1 MTLTKQNVEDLIYAT
16 DHGVNISKTQ
26 KATISATLN
35 AEMCENELN
44 TDSDLST
51 DATLY
56 DFDNVSEVEPSAVYD
71 IDYEDRA
78 KDILFAQYQLS
89 ESSMLKYIHQLVNII
104 RNK

>member
-51 DATLY
+51 DTTLY

-71 IDYEDRA
+71 IDYEDRV

-89 ESSMLKYIHQLVNII
+89 ESSMLKYVHQLVNII

>member
-44 TDSDLST
+44 IDSDLST

-89 ESSMLKYIHQLVNII
+89 ESSMLKYVHQLVNII